1 MSLND
6 RTLNFYKGA
15 KMDNRKKEGQYMTP
29 TNIVDLL
36 IDVIQF
42 DKNDLIL
49 EPSYGTGQFLDKLKT
64 INKPNKQIKIY
75 AIEKD
80 KELFDLS
87 KDDYT
92 AGYNKFNLF
101 NEDYL
106 TKSFNTK
113 FDKIIGNP
121 PYFEIDCTPE
131 LKKLFDSV
139 IGGRPNIYSFFLK
152 KGIDELK
159 DNGILSFVIP
169 TSLLSSKYFEK
180 TRDYIVKYCNIERIT
195 KLTSDLFEDAL
206 QMTMIFQIKKRVKNE
221 KSDKKFIVDFNKSF
235 IFSEDYTNINN
246 FLNDK
251 KFIVDMGCIVKTG
264 SIVWNQFR
272 DKYPDHFTNDSKT
285 NNKDNIPLIYPRN
298 LKDGKLTLQIDDKKP
313 QYIKNTI
320 NIQPMNGPIIAIN
333 RIIGINN
340 ITFNPVLIEKG
351 SYFFENHINT
361 ISGKLEDLKKI
372 VNSLNSS
379 QTVDFI
385 KKIIGNTQLSK
396 SELETMIPIFDN
408 DADTD
413 TDLKDNELESDI
425 DTDDQLDEDDYMN
438 F

>member
-36 IDVIQF
+36 IGSIQF
-42 DKNDLIL
+42 NKNDLIL
-49 EPSYGTGQFLDKLKT
+49 EPSYGTGQFLDKLKI
-64 INKPNKQIKIY
+64 INKPINKQIKIY

-87 KDDYT
+87 KNDYKE
-92 AGYNKFNLF
+92 GQNEFNLF
-101 NEDYL
+101 NDDYL

-121 PYFEIDCTPE
+121 PYFEIECTPE
-131 LKKLFDSV
+131 LKEKFDSV

-159 DNGILSFVIP
+159 ENGVLSFVIP

-206 QMTMIFQIKKRVKNE
+206 QMTMIFQIKKRAKNE
-221 KSDKKFIVDFNKSF
+221 KSDLKFIVDFNKSF
-235 IFSEDYTNINN
+235 IFSEDYTSINN

-285 NNKDNIPLIYPRN
+285 YNKDNIPLIYPRN
-298 LKDGKLTLQIDDKKP
+298 LKDGKLSIQIDDKKP
-313 QYIKNTI
+313 QYIKHTI
-320 NIQPMNGPIIAIN
+320 NIQPIKGPVIAIN

-361 ISGKLEDLKKI
+361 ISGKLEDLQKI
-372 VNSLNSS
+372 VNSLNSK

-396 SELETMIPIFDN
+396 SELETMIPILDNNTDLEDN
-408 DADTD
+408 D
-413 TDLKDNELESDI
+413 LGESDI